1 MTNDRDLWAILQTHD
16 LAVDVMTAGTK
27 SGSDTDRNWAGLA
40 YGHAYTVLGVMTMND
55 GTQLIK
61 MRNPWGSE
69 WYTGPWSDNSY
80 QWNNQNRAEVN
91 SVLGG
96 AIQGD
101 DGIFFI
107 DIATYRQTFA
117 DTHINFDTSNMS
129 FGSWLMLDDQT
140 QGAHMIKVTNDSGS
154 SQKIHV
160 GSHIWQDRT
169 YSEANRN
176 CDGATRNW
184 RQNFSIT
191 SAQSGDSAYMNLVY
205 GSAWLQSI
213 EFTAGETKE
222 FNVQMDWNR

>member
-1 MTNDRDLWAILQTHD
+1 
-16 LAVDVMTAGTK
+16 
-27 SGSDTDRNWAGLA
+27 
-40 YGHAYTVLGVMTMND
+40 MTMND

-96 AIQGD
+96 A
-101 DGIFFI
+101 
-107 DIATYRQTFA
+107 
-117 DTHINFDTSNMS
+117 
-129 FGSWLMLDDQT
+129 T
-140 QGAHMIKVTNDSGS
+140 QGAHTIKVTNDSGS

-222 FNVQMDWNR
+222 FNVQMDWAR